1 MMKQHKHATTKIQF
15 CYKKKEKKDKSSCVC
30 VWNPLKVDRVDMSK
44 KRSKQFGVFLQ
55 EKMRQSRDRK
65 EVQSIME

>member
-30 VWNPLKVDRVDMSK
+30 VCVWNPLKVDRVDMSK
-44 KRSKQFGVFLQ
+44 KRSKQFGVFFYKRRCGSREI
-55 EKMRQSRDRK
+55 EKRFNQ
-65 EVQSIME
+65 